1 MRRIDKQG
9 IIDIYITELRQKG
22 AYWKLSIIDDEIV
35 LKDIGTFAYRQ
46 NNMFMRKDD
55 RWKQIR

>member
-22 AYWKLSIIDDEIV
+22 ACWKLSIIDDEIV
-35 LKDIGTFAYRQ
+35 LKDAYRQ